1 MYATLANTTSKK
13 TQSLND
19 AGAVNLGLMPYLLTR
34 HPKVFGCMIHPY
46 NGLSRK
52 LEICMN
58 PTPSST
64 LQELLLASGRG
75 DHACFSQ
82 IYERT
87 SAHLFGV
94 ALRMLGSEHA
104 AEDVL
109 QEAYVSIWK
118 NASQYRA
125 TVDGQALSPMTWLI
139 AIVRNKSLDALRKA
153 KRLREDEFIAE
164 GDALDRA
171 PTLLADASPSA
182 LESLS
187 TACESLSIEACM
199 GTLSAAQRQALA
211 LCYYQGLT
219 HSEAAAQMGSPL
231 GSVKAWV
238 RRGLDKLKDCLSR
251 AGVMHGAA
259 GGGAT

>member
-1 MYATLANTTSKK
+1 MIAAYNPRQL
-13 TQSLND
+13 Q
-19 AGAVNLGLMPYLLTR
+19 TR
-34 HPKVFGCMIHPY
+34 MSPD
-46 NGLSRK
+46 
-52 LEICMN
+52 
-58 PTPSST
+58 PSPT

-75 DHACFSQ
+75 DHACFAQ
-82 IYERT
+82 VYERT

-94 ALRMLGSEHA
+94 AIRMLGREHA

-139 AIVRNKSLDALRKA
+139 AIVRNKCLDALRKQT
-153 KRLREDEFIAE
+153 RLREDEFIVE

-171 PTLLADASPSA
+171 PTPMPETSPSA
-182 LESLS
+182 LDALS
-187 TACESLSIEACM
+187 AACESLHIDACM
-199 GTLSAAQRQALA
+199 SALSAAQRQALA

-219 HSEAAAQMGSPL
+219 HSEAALQMGSPI

-238 RRGLDKLKDCLSR
+238 RRGLDKLKDCLGR
-251 AGVMHGAA
+251 AGIVSGGAA
-259 GGGAT
+259 